1 MKDEVIRIHET
12 TLPYLDFIEEILL
25 EELIKQGRA
34 EIIRDGI
41 TDEKN
46 SSFVSPLSSVGYRG
60 VLLNREGVN
69 P

>member
-41 TDEKN
+41 TKEKN
-46 SSFVSPLSSVGYRG
+46 PSFVTSPSYGRNRG
-60 VLLNREGVN
+60 VLLNRSE
-69 P
+69 